1 MIALGHHRAGLF
13 GTDAALLAAV
23 AAAGEAVGER
33 VWPLPI
39 GHRHREDLASDIADL
54 RHCLPAGGGAP
65 GDGAPGYGAPGYGAP
80 GYAGGRLLP
89 DASHAAAFLR
99 EFAGAGAP
107 WAHLDIAGVDL
118 AEEGNALAATGQP
131 TGFGARLLDALVER
145 HFEDPHRV

>member
-1 MIALGHHRAGLF
+1 M
-13 GTDAALLAAV
+13 
-23 AAAGEAVGER
+23 GER

-39 GHRHREDLASDIADL
+39 GQRHREDLASEIADL
-54 RHCLPAGGGAP
+54 RHCLPAGSGAS
-65 GDGAPGYGAPGYGAP
+65 
-80 GYAGGRLLP
+80 GGRLLP

-99 EFAGAGAP
+99 EFAGGAP

-118 AEEGNALAATGQP
+118 AEEGHALAASGQP